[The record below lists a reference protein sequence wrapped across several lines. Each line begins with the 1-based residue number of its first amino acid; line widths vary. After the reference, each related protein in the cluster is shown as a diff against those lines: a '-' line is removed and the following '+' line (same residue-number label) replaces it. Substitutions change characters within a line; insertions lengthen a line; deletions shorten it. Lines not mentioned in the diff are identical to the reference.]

1 MRDERPHTKDI
12 AVAWANGQELW
23 HNVVDFPE
31 QVLVRRAS
39 KDRSILPVEPCRCG
53 QRQTE

>member
-1 MRDERPHTKDI
+1 MRDERPHTKDV